1 MPLVMPKSTTT
12 PGYACTGV
20 TTGPRTGD
28 NRLLPSIADAVV
40 APQASSGPPR
50 LRFDDDG
57 VDASGGV
64 LRIAVFI
71 RRRGRFKC
79 LWWVVSEAIMDDGL
93 NNSEPDDGDDGD

>member
-1 MPLVMPKSTTT
+1 M
-12 PGYACTGV
+12 
-20 TTGPRTGD
+20 
-28 NRLLPSIADAVV
+28 
-40 APQASSGPPR
+40 
-50 LRFDDDG
+50 RFDDDG